1 MDENH
6 ESVFNGYRVSLIA
19 LGASPEWE
27 CSKTNSP
34 VDEFTIEASPVVASV
49 GVSLEWECSRMNS
62 RDEFTI
68 ETSPVVASIAIDKLS
83 GEAIITQSQ
92 ASPERLAIAH
102 APTIE
107 SSKHQSQFITA
118 VSNK

>member
-83 GEAIITQSQ
+83 GEAIITQLQ
-92 ASPERLAIAH
+92 ASPRRLAIAH